1 MHLAGSF
8 EPEDI
13 SLLKGVLDDAFAALP
28 PELRVSSVQAL
39 VAERILKSAANGER
53 DRVRLRTAA
62 LFDLQAAAR
71 LLIVID
77 DRVG

>member
-1 MHLAGSF
+1 MHSAGSF

-28 PELRVSSVQAL
+28 PRLRVLSVQAL

-53 DRVRLRTAA
+53 DRVRLRTVA

-71 LLIVID
+71 LLIGID

>member
-1 MHLAGSF
+1 MHSAGSF

-28 PELRVSSVQAL
+28 PRLRVSSVQAL

-53 DRVRLRTAA
+53 DRVRLRTVA

-71 LLIVID
+71 LLIGID

>member
-1 MHLAGSF
+1 MDSAGSF

-13 SLLKGVLDDAFAALP
+13 SFLKGVLDDAFAALP
-28 PELRVSSVQAL
+28 PKLRVSSVQAL
-39 VAERILKSAANGER
+39 IAERILKSAANGER
-53 DRVRLRTAA
+53 DRVRLRNEA